1 MKVIGLTGA
10 SGSGKG
16 FVCQILSKYSII
28 SVDTDKVVHALYK
41 KDDECKNELRATFG
55 EGIFN
60 PYGSVCRTRLRKIVF
75 SDAEKL
81 RTLNKIV
88 HRHVIRKCEE
98 KIASAERK
106 GKKAIVIDAPL
117 LYEAGMDKTCDFVI
131 AVVADNEI
139 RRARIAERDKLSDED
154 IEKRMKNQK
163 NDSFFTEKADY
174 TIVNDGESDLA
185 PEIEKILLSEGLL

>member
-1 MKVIGLTGA
+1 MKIVGLTGT

-28 SVDTDKVVHALYK
+28 SVDTDKIVHALYK
-41 KDDECKNELRATFG
+41 KDDECKNEIRVTFG
-55 EGIFN
+55 EGVFN

-81 RTLNKIV
+81 KTLNKIV
-88 HRHVIRKCEE
+88 HKHVIKKCEE
-98 KIASAERK
+98 KIADAEKK

-117 LYEAGMDKTCDFVI
+117 LYEAKMDEMCDFVI
-131 AVVADNEI
+131 AVTADPSV
-139 RRARIAERDKLSDED
+139 RRIRIAERDGLNESD

-163 NDSFFTEKADY
+163 DDSFFSEKADY
-174 TIVNDGESDLA
+174 TILNDGKSDVT
-185 PEIEKILLSEGLL
+185 EQIEKILSSEGLL